1 MNTAMQICQTWYD
14 AMLPPESVDT
24 EEAERIWVDNAAC
37 DLLEGQDV
45 MFQRRMRSTQGVT
58 HDQFAQAVDE
68 YVMDHL
74 CEPGM
79 GATVIGRLILA
90 AHRRDVSEARS
101 AAFEALDSQDPD
113 ETLRDIARTLLR
125 PLAADGLIA
134 QAEDN
139 EL

>member
-1 MNTAMQICQTWYD
+1 M
-14 AMLPPESVDT
+14 
-24 EEAERIWVDNAAC
+24 
-37 DLLEGQDV
+37 
-45 MFQRRMRSTQGVT
+45 
-58 HDQFAQAVDE
+58 
-68 YVMDHL
+68 
-74 CEPGM
+74 
-79 GATVIGRLILA
+79 
-90 AHRRDVSEARS
+90 SEARS